1 MSAVFY
7 FDRNGRAAG
16 AGILPP
22 AAAISGLRREATY
35 GGVWDLLWGSL
46 IELSGGQR
54 GIGRSINLQGRDA
67 ILMMGTTPELQAEV
81 AAASADG
88 VNGVFLPNDYLV
100 IYYLRYAERTF
111 GGMSTTNRTI
121 ACIAGRQGYWGLS
134 HDSND
139 DTNVQN
145 SGWALLYPN
154 AGDNWI
160 FNGSMSLQ
168 TLHDVL
174 GRLHHTQS
182 WYNERGEWIGG

>member
-1 MSAVFY
+1 
-7 FDRNGRAAG
+7 
-16 AGILPP
+16 
-22 AAAISGLRREATY
+22 
-35 GGVWDLLWGSL
+35 L

-121 ACIAGRQGYWGLS
+121 ACIPGRQGYWGLS